1 MRKQDFEQTLQD
13 KLAEL
18 DAQKQPERDLWPGI
32 ELALVKQQDDENNVR
47 ILNGRDGHIKQS
59 DGHIKQSDGIG
70 RWALLAAGIVMV
82 ALLSWKGLMP
92 SEPMIT
98 GNDLVAALSAQHA
111 EQKSAL
117 LVQYEGQTALTKNW
131 QQQLVELDS
140 AAQAIKKALEN
151 EPNNMALLKMLQS
164 VHQQQINLIERVH
177 SPKWSQI

>member
-47 ILNGRDGHIKQS
+47 ILNGR